1 MGHSSSNIYE
11 KYYQD
16 LHVRCDVQ
24 NTFIGIPSEDRLL
37 KSANAMSRK
46 IDPRLPKNLDR
57 QERRHVRD
65 SIPEMKELQRQI
77 DQARADCISQYGRI
91 KDAVGSESHNSMT
104 HLRRSRNA
112 LQMKGERRALKEKR
126 DEHLKSAPKDDVQ
139 RQLTGQE
146 STVPVPDS
154 KEVVFAHVERSRL
167 AEALFSSH
175 TPVPDSEEDVQRRI
189 ATLKD
194 LIALCSLREP
204 RTRSRSLSPI
214 RVMDCADATVTE
226 PDASPS
232 ERDVS
237 FSKLLESNA
246 MFLDMIYDD
255 VYTGPLELNCTT
267 CLHCLFDLSLGGLRE
282 QESRYSRKD
291 ALQLHAQRKH
301 FKGCTEETLMNCP
314 HDWCKDQI
322 FTGLSHFK
330 NHAAMVTR
338 HQLLIVDKSV
348 LPRL

>member
-1 MGHSSSNIYE
+1 
-11 KYYQD
+11 
-16 LHVRCDVQ
+16 
-24 NTFIGIPSEDRLL
+24 
-37 KSANAMSRK
+37 
-46 IDPRLPKNLDR
+46 
-57 QERRHVRD
+57 
-65 SIPEMKELQRQI
+65 
-77 DQARADCISQYGRI
+77 
-91 KDAVGSESHNSMT
+91 
-104 HLRRSRNA
+104 
-112 LQMKGERRALKEKR
+112 
-126 DEHLKSAPKDDVQ
+126 
-139 RQLTGQE
+139 
-146 STVPVPDS
+146 
-154 KEVVFAHVERSRL
+154 
-167 AEALFSSH
+167 
-175 TPVPDSEEDVQRRI
+175 
-189 ATLKD
+189 
-194 LIALCSLREP
+194 
-204 RTRSRSLSPI
+204 
-214 RVMDCADATVTE
+214 MDCADATVTE